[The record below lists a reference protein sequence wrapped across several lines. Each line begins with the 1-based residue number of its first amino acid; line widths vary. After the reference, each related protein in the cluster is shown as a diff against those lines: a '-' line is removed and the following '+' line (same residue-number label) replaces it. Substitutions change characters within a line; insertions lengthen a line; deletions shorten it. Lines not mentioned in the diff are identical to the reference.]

1 VAIWKNYTQ
10 NLQRSFVNIIEEED
24 QHIWSLN
31 PTENYETKFG
41 YKALLRGIE
50 KIHKF
55 GGARSF
61 GSSNA

>member
-1 VAIWKNYTQ
+1 MAIWKNCTQ

-24 QHIWSLN
+24 HHIWSLN